1 MRHSIVIDYLCICY
15 LKSVE
20 QHFSNIADVNTT
32 KLQVIHCMR
41 MIWLS
46 QGITKPADHRQK
58 LLINGYPTT
67 TLFSL
72 LLSPNDSLSLC
83 IYIYIYI
90 YVWKLNQTVLELDFR
105 AVKFCSS
112 LDGIW
117 THTIDTLQYH
127 SLSLT
132 FSALDHSTT
141 STPLKGASIIVVL
154 PFLVRQI

>member
-1 MRHSIVIDYLCICY
+1 MYMLFKVSWTAFQQYCWREYNQTTSYTLHEDDMIITRNHKTRGSPAKVTNQRVPND
-15 LKSVE
+15 
-20 QHFSNIADVNTT
+20 HFVLIIAFT
-32 KLQVIHCMR
+32 K
-41 MIWLS
+41 WLS
-46 QGITKPADHRQK
+46 
-58 LLINGYPTT
+58 
-67 TLFSL
+67 
-72 LLSPNDSLSLC
+72 LSM
-83 IYIYIYI
+83 YIYIYI
-90 YVWKLNQTVLELDFR
+90 YVWKLKHTVLELDFR